1 MLDSPRD
8 AILTITYEF
17 IPTVPAGFDKV
28 QPLWLDIGG
37 CNSSEL
43 PAQADTTFQYSS
55 PAWTSNL
62 TGRVTWIGGHLHD
75 GGTHLAAMKN
85 QDVFCDFVAAY
96 GQNPDY
102 IDSSPMNM
110 SMSSMSGMSGAN
122 TNTSMNTMHV
132 SSMSF
137 CENKGSI
144 AQGDKLSVTAFYNTT
159 EYTPMTDTDGS
170 LAPIMGISILYVAE
184 STNGTV
190 ATNGSTVGNGSSP
203 YIPVSVAVQQFGVNT
218 LAALW
223 CGALA
228 VGIMVIM

>member
-17 IPTVPAGFDKV
+17 IPTVPAGFNKV

-55 PAWTSNL
+55 PVWTNNL

-85 QDVFCDFVAAY
+85 QDVFCDFEAEY

-102 IDSSPMNM
+102 IDSFPMNM
-110 SMSSMSGMSGAN
+110 SMSGMSGMSG
-122 TNTSMNTMHV
+122 TNMNMSMNTMHV

-159 EYTPMTDTDGS
+159 QYTPMTDTDGS

-184 STNGTV
+184 STNKTV
-190 ATNGSTVGNGSSP
+190 ANNGSTVGNGSSP
-203 YIPVSVAVQQFGVNT
+203 YIPVSAAVRKFGVNT

-223 CGALA
+223 CGGLA
-228 VGIMVIM
+228 VGILVIM

>member
-1 MLDSPRD
+1 MVDSPRNTV
-8 AILTITYEF
+8 LTITYEF

-55 PAWTSNL
+55 PVWTSNL
-62 TGRVTWIGGHLHD
+62 TGQITFLGGHLHD
-75 GGTHLAAMKN
+75 GGTHLAVMKN
-85 QDVFCDFVAAY
+85 QDIFCDCVAAY
-96 GQNPDY
+96 GQSPEY
-102 IDSSPMNM
+102 IDSSAMNT
-110 SMSSMSGMSGAN
+110 SMSGMSGMN
-122 TNTSMNTMHV
+122 MSMGTDTMHI

-144 AQGDKLSVTAFYNTT
+144 AAGDKLAVTAYYNTT
-159 EYTPMTDTDGS
+159 EYSPMTNTDGS

-184 STNGTV
+184 STNGT
-190 ATNGSTVGNGSSP
+190 ATTNESTGGNSSSP
-203 YIPVSVAVQQFGVNT
+203 YVSAASQESGVGA

-223 CGALA
+223 CGGLA
-228 VGIMVIM
+228 TAIMAIM